1 MQELPSDLCCAVALG
16 LSCDGWFER
25 FKPSPDSEKT
35 SLGCPAFQP
44 VKGTL
49 PLRCLLV
56 EDQLMIQQLLAIMLG
71 RHPALEVVACASTAA
86 EAIAACI
93 RHRPD
98 LLILDIALPD
108 ANGLE
113 VARTLQQHQPEAKV
127 IILSSFASSFER
139 PLDLRETIIALVDKA
154 RAYQD
159 LLAVIE
165 RLLPEQ
171 ERIDRGATALDVL
184 TERERDILRL
194 LGLGNSNRAIAERLN
209 ISIRTVETH
218 RRNISSKLGVSGAA
232 LIHQA
237 TLLNQTIS

>member
-1 MQELPSDLCCAVALG
+1 MEA
-16 LSCDGWFER
+16 
-25 FKPSPDSEKT
+25 
-35 SLGCPAFQP
+35 
-44 VKGTL
+44 TL

-56 EDQLMIQQLLAIMLG
+56 EDQLMIQQLLAAVLG

-86 EAIAACI
+86 EAIAACAQQ
-93 RHRPD
+93 RPD

-108 ANGLE
+108 ADGLE
-113 VARTLQQHQPEAKV
+113 VARALQQHCPEARV
-127 IILSSFASSFER
+127 IILSSFASSLER
-139 PLDLRETIIALVDKA
+139 PPELREMIISLVDKA

-165 RLLPEQ
+165 RVLPEQ
-171 ERIDRGATALDVL
+171 ERIERRAKTLDVL

-194 LGLGNSNRAIAERLN
+194 LGLGHSNRAISERLN
-209 ISIRTVETH
+209 ISVRTVETH

-237 TLLNQTIS
+237 TLLGQKLI